1 MLKTITATA
10 IIALMAAPLALAGTK
25 SLDLK
30 GFDQIE
36 AKGAMNV
43 IYTAGPNTSVVIETD
58 GNDFSDAKVSVDGDT
73 LVITR
78 VSLDKRGFFGG
89 SASLRVSDDGKTV
102 RVNGKKVPH
111 YVVRVTSPNL
121 AGIKV
126 SRSSTGKASGIDADT
141 FEARASS
148 SGDLTLEG
156 RATSAKIEASSSGD
170 LDAAG
175 FEAVSLNASASSSGD
190 VSALMAGT
198 DLAKVSA
205 SSSGKVTLRSLNAA
219 KFEMDVSSGGEVE
232 AAGACASVDVS
243 ASSGADVDASELK
256 CETATVNASSGADV
270 EAFASVSASGNAS
283 SGADISFGGS
293 PAQQQ
298 VNTSSG
304 GDVTFR

>member
-30 GFDQIE
+30 SFDQIE
-36 AKGAMNV
+36 TKGAMNV
-43 IYTAGPNTSVVIETD
+43 IYTAGANTSVVIETD

-78 VSLDKRGFFGG
+78 VSLDKKGMFGG
-89 SASLRVSDDGKTV
+89 GANLRVSDDGKTV
-102 RVNGKKVPH
+102 KVNGKKVPF
-111 YVVRVTSPNL
+111 YTVRVTSPNL
-121 AGIKV
+121 TGIKV
-126 SRSSTGKASGIDADT
+126 AQSSTGKASGIDAET

-156 RATSAKIEASSSGD
+156 RATKATLEVSSSGD
-170 LDAAG
+170 LVADG
-175 FEAVSLNASASSSGD
+175 FEAGSLDVSASSSGD
-190 VSALMAGT
+190 VKAVVTGT
-198 DLAKVSA
+198 GLTKVSA
-205 SSSGKVTLRSLNAA
+205 SSSGEVSLRSLKAA
-219 KFEMDVSSGGEVE
+219 QFEIDASSGGEVE
-232 AAGACASVDVS
+232 ATGACASVNID
-243 ASSGADVDASELK
+243 ASSGTDVDASGLK
-256 CETATVNASSGADV
+256 CETATVSASSGADV